1 MNSLSGIKKQSFL
14 KGTAV
19 LVAANFTVKIIGAV
33 FKIPLAHILKEEGM
47 ALFSSAYNF
56 YAILFVIATA
66 GLPVAVSKMVSEATA
81 KNNDAEA
88 RRIFHTALS
97 LLTAIGLFGACLLF
111 FCAGFLARAVGS
123 EQSELGIMA
132 IAPAIFFVSVLSAF
146 RGYFQGRSNMTP
158 TALSE
163 VAEAVGKLAIGLLL
177 AAYLLPTGLIN
188 SSAGAVLGVTAGSML
203 GCLCIVVI
211 YQLDK
216 RRMTGAPLSSARS
229 VRPVR
234 EIFLRLAVIAVPIT
248 LGAAVSSLTNLIDL
262 FMIRQRL
269 GTLEVSPQLYASLL
283 GYFGLSGADVSIGAS
298 MSDKAAEVLYGAYSG
313 FAIPMFNLPLT
324 IVTAVSMCLV
334 PAISGGFALKN
345 MNRVRHLTEVS
356 IRLTMMFALPCA
368 AGLSLMSSPILAVVY
383 NNARAQSM
391 LSILGWAVIF
401 VCLVSVTTAIL
412 QASGHVM
419 LPVLHM
425 AFGAVI
431 KIITNY
437 FLLAVPQ
444 INIGGAP
451 ISTVLCY
458 LVIAVCN
465 ISAILRIVRPP
476 LQLQNIVIKPVLA
489 TVLMGFGAYFS
500 YQALAARLGAPE
512 LKLGIN
518 FLPQDAPIT
527 PLTSDIWLKCAV
539 SLCCAIAVGAAVY
552 VAVLALSKAFSKED
566 IEIITRREER

>member
-1 MNSLSGIKKQSFL
+1 M
-14 KGTAV
+14 
-19 LVAANFTVKIIGAV
+19 VAANFLVKIIGAV

-81 KNNDAEA
+81 KNNEAEA
-88 RRIFHTALS
+88 RRIFHAALS
-97 LLTAIGLFGACLLF
+97 LLTVIGLLGACLLF
-111 FCAGFLARAVGS
+111 FCAKLLAQAVGS
-123 EQSELGIMA
+123 ENSALGIMS

-163 VAEAVGKLAIGLLL
+163 VAEALGKLTIGLAL
-177 AAYLLPTGLIN
+177 ASLLLPTGLVN
-188 SSAGAVLGVTAGSML
+188 SAAGAVLGVTAGSLL
-203 GCLCIVVI
+203 GCLTIATV
-211 YQLDK
+211 YWMDK
-216 RRMTGAPLSSARS
+216 KKITTVTLPPQSQK

-234 EIFLRLAVIAVPIT
+234 EIFLRLAMIAIPIT

-269 GTLEVSPQLYASLL
+269 GTIYVSPQLYASLL
-283 GYFGLSGADVSIGAS
+283 GYFGLSASDVEIGIK
-298 MSDKAAEVLYGAYSG
+298 MSTKATEVLYGAYTG
-313 FAIPMFNLPLT
+313 YAIPMFNLPLT

-345 MNRVRHLTEVS
+345 MNRVKHLTEVS
-356 IRLTMMFALPCA
+356 IRLTLLFALPCA
-368 AGLSLMSSPILAVVY
+368 AGLSLLSSPILAVVY

-391 LSILGWAVIF
+391 LSILSWAVIF

-425 AFGAVI
+425 AFGAIV
-431 KIITNY
+431 KIISNY
-437 FLLAVPQ
+437 LLLALPQ

-458 LVIAVCN
+458 LTIAIFN
-465 ISAILRIVRPP
+465 LISIRRIIQPQIQSHN
-476 LQLQNIVIKPVLA
+476 LIIKPAFA
-489 TVLMGFGAYFS
+489 TIVMGLCAYFG
-500 YQALAARLGAPE
+500 YQGMAAHLGVP
-512 LKLGIN
+512 KVSIGIT
-518 FLPQDAPIT
+518 FLPQDTPIT
-527 PLTSDIWLKCAV
+527 PLASDMWIKCAL
-539 SLCCAIAVGAAVY
+539 SLCVAMAIGVAVY
-552 VAVLALSKAFSKED
+552 VLLLAFTKAFTKED
-566 IEIITRREER
+566 ILTITKRD